1 MDGAYDAL
9 RNQINELTGA
19 YERADAGMSSLAGS
33 IGDRASEINEVTD
46 KALGQIS
53 HWDKLVRES
62 SDILGKA
69 VNKVN
74 VQGHQVTE
82 ALNKQTKEI
91 RTAVGDAAELL
102 AALKANVKEAGM
114 DDFLRRAT
122 FITERLQSLAVD
134 MSRLMETS
142 ISEEDWT
149 RFNKGEKGIFVRKIL
164 GFREKTR
171 LVSIKDRYQNDQ
183 EFRNYVSRYLDEFK
197 SFLDEA
203 RKRDQQGVLS
213 TIFLSSDMGKLFMVL
228 TKALDRELLTDT

>member
-1 MDGAYDAL
+1 ML
-9 RNQINELTGA
+9 RL
-19 YERADAGMSSLAGS
+19 
-33 IGDRASEINEVTD
+33 GDHFN
-46 KALGQIS
+46 
-53 HWDKLVRES
+53 LVRES
-62 SDILGKA
+62 SDILGKTVHE
-69 VNKVN
+69 VNA
-74 VQGHQVTE
+74 QGQKVTE
-82 ALNKQTKEI
+82 TLSKKTKEMKLV
-91 RTAVGDAAELL
+91 VGDASELL
-102 AALKANVKEAGM
+102 AALKANAKEAGM

-122 FITERLQSLAVD
+122 FISERLQSLAVD

-171 LVSIKDRYQNDQ
+171 LVSIKQRYQSDQ

-213 TIFLSSDMGKLFMVL
+213 TIFLSSDMGKLYMVL
-228 TKALDRELLTDT
+228 TKALDRELLTGH